1 LDGGKLKNQR
11 NKEDFWQ
18 RQEKP
23 LRNTPPPKPP
33 PKPQPLKTK
42 KLPESSFFDQTI
54 ISMTN
59 N

>member
-1 LDGGKLKNQR
+1 LKNQR